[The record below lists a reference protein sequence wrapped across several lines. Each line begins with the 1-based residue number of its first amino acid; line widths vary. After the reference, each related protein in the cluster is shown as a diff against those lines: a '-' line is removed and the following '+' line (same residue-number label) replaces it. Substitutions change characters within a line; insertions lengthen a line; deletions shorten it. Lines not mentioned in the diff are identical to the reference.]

1 VGNQKATPPKKTVL
15 GYNKKK
21 PVRIATSDLF
31 IDKDDVPVDYM
42 VGVIFEE
49 IGGQEL
55 ISQSSES
62 VYNSNT
68 SEISNIYEVSERYSP
83 LNILNISDGMLS
95 TLGNIDINLNS
106 YLPQLDLTLNLNNEI
121 DNPSAYIDSNWKNLI
136 IEFED
141 AAEDFN
147 VEVEIISWDIP

>member
-1 VGNQKATPPKKTVL
+1 MGNQKATPPKKTVL

>member
-1 VGNQKATPPKKTVL
+1 MPRDPKPPKKTVL

-62 VYNSNT
+62 VYNSNR

-83 LNILNISDGMLS
+83 FNLLNISDGMLA
-95 TLGNIDINLNS
+95 TMGNIDINLNS
-106 YLPQLDLTLNLNNEI
+106 YLPELDLSLNTNFEI

-141 AAEDFN
+141 ATEDFV
-147 VEVEIISWDIP
+147 VEVEIISWDTP

>member
-1 VGNQKATPPKKTVL
+1 
-15 GYNKKK
+15 
-21 PVRIATSDLF
+21 
-31 IDKDDVPVDYM
+31 M

-83 LNILNISDGMLS
+83 FNILNISDGMLS

-106 YLPQLDLTLNLNNEI
+106 YLPQLDLSLNANNEI
-121 DNPSAYIDSNWKNLI
+121 DNPSAYIDSDWKNLI

-141 AAEDFN
+141 AVEDFN

>member
-1 VGNQKATPPKKTVL
+1 MGNQKATPPKKTVL
-15 GYNKKK
+15 GYNKKE
-21 PVRIATSDLF
+21 PVRIATSNLF
-31 IDKDDVPVDYM
+31 IDTDDVPVDYM

-83 LNILNISDGMLS
+83 FNILNISDGMLS

-106 YLPQLDLTLNLNNEI
+106 YLPQLDLSLNANNEI
-121 DNPSAYIDSNWKNLI
+121 DNPSAYIDSDWKNLI